1 MYRYDQY
8 DQTLVDERVE
18 QFLDQTR
25 RFLAGELS
33 EDEFKPLR
41 LQNGLY
47 VQKHAPML
55 RIAIPYGTVSSVQ
68 LRKLAEVADRYD
80 RGYGH
85 FSTRQNLQLN
95 WPELGRVPDLLAELA
110 TVEMHGIQTSGNC
123 VRNVTADHFAGV
135 APDELVDPR
144 PYCELL
150 RQWSTFHPEFT
161 FLPRKFKIAVS
172 ASAADRAAVQVH
184 DIGLRVVRDAA
195 QALGFEV
202 WAGGGLGRTPI
213 IGSCIR
219 TFLPE
224 RELLNYVEAILR
236 VYNRFGRR
244 DNLYKARIKILVRE
258 LGAQAFAAEVEQEWS
273 ALRGG
278 PATLS
283 DDEIARVEAYFAPP
297 AYRMLPAEPSAAY
310 QAALASQPGFAAWVK
325 RCVHAHRVPGYVS
338 VTVSLKE
345 HGQAPGDATS
355 EQMRAVA
362 DAAEAFG
369 FGEIRA
375 THHQNLLLPDVER
388 ESLPALH
395 ALLRRFRLAT
405 PNIGLLTDII
415 ACPGGDFCA
424 LANAVAIPVAQSIQ
438 ARFDDLDDLYDIG
451 EIELNI
457 SGCIN
462 SCGHH
467 HIGHIGILGV
477 DKAGEEWYQVSLGGV
492 QGPVAAIGR
501 IIGPSFSRGEIPD
514 VIERLVRTYVARRTT
529 VEERFIDVVQR
540 IGIEP
545 FKEAVYGST
554 DRSQRAAA

>member
-18 QFLDQTR
+18 QFRDQTR

-68 LRKLAEVADRYD
+68 LRKLADVADRYD

-123 VRNVTADHFAGV
+123 VRNVTTDHFAGV
-135 APDELVDPR
+135 SPDELVDPR
-144 PYCELL
+144 PYCEML

-184 DIGLRVVRDAA
+184 DIGLRVVRNTEG
-195 QALGFEV
+195 ALGFEV

-219 TFLPE
+219 SFLPE

-258 LGAQAFAAEVEQEWS
+258 LGAQAFAAEVEEEWS
-273 ALRGG
+273 ALRDG

-283 DDEIARVEAYFAPP
+283 DDEIARVAAYFTPP
-297 AYRMLPAEPSAAY
+297 AYRNLPAEPSAPY
-310 QAALASQPGFAAWVK
+310 QDALVSQPGFAAWVR
-325 RCVHAHRVPGYVS
+325 RCTHAHRVPGYVS

-362 DAAEAFG
+362 DASEAFG

-375 THHQNLLLPDVER
+375 THHQNLVLPDVER
-388 ESLPALH
+388 DSLPALY
-395 ALLRRFRLAT
+395 ALLRKSRLAT

-514 VIERLVRTYVARRTT
+514 VIERLVRAYVARRAS

-540 IGIEP
+540 LGIEP
-545 FKEAVYGST
+545 FKEAVYGSS

>member
-1 MYRYDQY
+1 MYRYDRY
-8 DQTLVDERVE
+8 DQTLVDERVA
-18 QFLDQTR
+18 QFRDQTR
-25 RFLAGELS
+25 RFLAGQLT

-55 RIAIPYGTVSSVQ
+55 RIAIPYGTLSSIQ
-68 LRKLAEVADRYD
+68 LRTLADLADTYD

-95 WPELGRVPDLLAELA
+95 WPDLARVPDILAELA
-110 TVEMHGIQTSGNC
+110 RVEMHGIQTSGNC
-123 VRNVTADHFAGV
+123 VRNTTTDHLAGV
-135 APDELVDPR
+135 AIDEIADPR
-144 PYCELL
+144 PYCELI
-150 RQWSTFHPEFT
+150 RQWSTFHPEFS

-172 ASAADRAAVQVH
+172 AAAADRAAVQVH
-184 DIGLRVVRDAA
+184 DIGLRLVRNDAG
-195 QALGFEV
+195 ALGFEV

-213 IGSCIR
+213 IGSRIR
-219 TFLPE
+219 SFLPE
-224 RELLNYVEAILR
+224 RELLNYIEAILR

-258 LGAQAFAAEVEQEWS
+258 LGAERFAAEVEEEWA
-273 ALRGG
+273 ALQGG
-278 PATLS
+278 PTTLS
-283 DDEIARVEAYFAPP
+283 DDEIARVAAYFEPP
-297 AYRMLPAEPSAAY
+297 AYRDLPANAP
-310 QAALASQPGFAAWVK
+310 AALRAALDDTPGLAAWH
-325 RCVHAHRVPGYVS
+325 RRSVHAHRVPGYAA
-338 VTVSLKE
+338 VTISLKA
-345 HGQAPGDATS
+345 HGVAPGDATS
-355 EQMRAVA
+355 TQMRAVA

-369 FGEIRA
+369 FGEIRVS
-375 THHQNLLLPDVER
+375 HHQNLVLPDVER
-388 ESLPALH
+388 QQLPALY
-395 ALLRRFRLAT
+395 ALLKKVGLAT
-405 PNIGLLTDII
+405 PNVGLLTDII

-438 ARFDDLDDLYDIG
+438 ARFDDLDDLFDIG

-492 QGPVAAIGR
+492 QGPVASIGR
-501 IIGPSFSRGEIPD
+501 IIGPSFSRGQIPD
-514 VIERLVRTYVARRTT
+514 VVDALIKTYVARRES

-545 FKEAVYGST
+545 FKEAVYGS
-554 DRSQRAAA
+554 DRSQRTAA